1 MKDVANLI
9 LSKNPETG
17 NEEGSLEKY
26 LGLTQLTKL
35 FFKKRSV
42 KFEPLP
48 KPHNLICGRLE
59 MRREVLKST
68 WGWHTKETKS
78 PLSLCR
84 IYAKGHFKLM
94 LFQSPENLRL
104 SAQKLKRKR
113 TRTPFIA
120 VQHSQIS
127 KVGWL
132 IIIQT
137 FRGVSS
143 RGVLCIQRKGDRP
156 KDIPISLLFHP
167 GQQASSSS
175 SSSSSSLFP
184 LLSVCCLPT
193 PFDLHPSLENGEE
206 KEEAAEWK
214 VANQP
219 NKRKWRRRRRG
230 TKGKRRRKRRRRKR
244 PNAGYGDTCGQKGAI
259 FSSDH

>member
-1 MKDVANLI
+1 MLQTFNPFQNPKDL
-9 LSKNPETG
+9 
-17 NEEGSLEKY
+17 
-26 LGLTQLTKL
+26 
-35 FFKKRSV
+35 
-42 KFEPLP
+42 
-48 KPHNLICGRLE
+48 CGRLE

-104 SAQKLKRKR
+104 SAKKLKRKR
-113 TRTPFIA
+113 TRTPFIP

-193 PFDLHPSLENGEE
+193 PFDLHPSLENEEE
-206 KEEAAEWK
+206 KEEEERAAEWK

-219 NKRKWRRRRRG
+219 NKRKWRRRRG
-230 TKGKRRRKRRRRKR
+230 TKGKRKRRRRR
-244 PNAGYGDTCGQKGAI
+244 RRRGPPPPHRRGGGPPGGLGGVVGLG
-259 FSSDH
+259 